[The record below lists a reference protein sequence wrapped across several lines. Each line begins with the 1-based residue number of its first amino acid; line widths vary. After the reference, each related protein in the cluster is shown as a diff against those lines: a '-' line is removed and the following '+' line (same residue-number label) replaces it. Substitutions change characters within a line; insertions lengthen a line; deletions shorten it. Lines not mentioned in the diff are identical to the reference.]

1 LVLIFKIS
9 TLDKIFA
16 MITKTKVKE
25 TLENFPEEFSIDD
38 LMERLIILD
47 KVEKGR
53 RQSASGDVIS
63 EEDLDNEINKWFE

>member
-1 LVLIFKIS
+1 MVLIFKIS